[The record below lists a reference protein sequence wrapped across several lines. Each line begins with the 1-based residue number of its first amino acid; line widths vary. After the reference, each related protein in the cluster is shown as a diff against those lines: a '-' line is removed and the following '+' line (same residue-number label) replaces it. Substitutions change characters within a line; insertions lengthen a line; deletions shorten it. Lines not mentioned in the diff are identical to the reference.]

1 MGRNPLV
8 LIDLRTLRFSHV
20 RFCFRGSLLALLD
33 GNSIDA
39 I

>member
-1 MGRNPLV
+1 MGRNRLV
-8 LIDLRTLRFSHV
+8 LIGLRTLRFS
-20 RFCFRGSLLALLD
+20 RIRLCFRGSLLALLD